1 MERIDRM
8 EGQLAG
14 VAAEAQGARRASVA
28 FAARGADPR
37 EGTDPEVLAKAE
49 RRQFSAEYKRRI
61 LREADAARDAG
72 KIGALLLR
80 EGLKVPHKQP
90 QRGRLWLADRSCIR
104 LRPQQRNHVWSY
116 DFVEDR
122 THDGRKYRML
132 NVIDEFTHECL
143 AIWVARK
150 LKAIDVIDVLSALF
164 ILRGVP
170 GQMRSDNGPGLVAR
184 AVQQWITAVGA
195 KTATSP
201 LAALGRTA
209 SSRASTHPCAMNY
222 PMVKSST
229 RCVRLRPS

>member
-1 MERIDRM
+1 MHVPERCVCAGL
-8 EGQLAG
+8 GQHRRTQRKVPPGLDDEERLTADTIALARLHG
-14 VAAEAQGARRASVA
+14 RYGYRKIAGLLEQAGRLVN
-28 FAARGADPR
+28 D
-37 EGTDPEVLAKAE
+37 
-49 RRQFSAEYKRRI
+49 KRLEPI
-61 LREADAARDAG
+61 WP
-72 KIGALLLR
+72 R